1 MPGVCLALHEKSMS
15 LSWLPL
21 SPYSVFTFISILWRM
36 SCLFAYSHVSSQST
50 RLVGWILTLIA
61 FPIQLHPQCV
71 AWVAISI
78 LQIHATKELSFNET
92 LLILYNNS
100 KDFLGGI
107 NPVDSWAL
115 HIKAFLLSTS
125 QVSTS
130 AARTWVLRLEKV
142 ATTSGSGFQQ
152 EMRRWLATSSHLGHT
167 LLITSH
173 TSHTLI
179 LNTSHTPWVT
189 DWILPL
195 TQVLPIMGHMA
206 TQLLTKVSSCVV
218 VSLLSQPGCWDNI
231 HRIGLKTIRPQ
242 VKLHW
247 K

>member
-1 MPGVCLALHEKSMS
+1 MPGVILSLHENSMS

-21 SPYSVFTFISILWRM
+21 SPYSVFTFISTPWRM

-50 RLVGWILTLIA
+50 RLVGWILTLVAI
-61 FPIQLHPQCV
+61 PIQLHPQCV

-78 LQIHATKELSFNET
+78 LQIHAIKELSFNET
-92 LLILYNNS
+92 PLILNIDS
-100 KDFLGGI
+100 KEILFWRI
-107 NPVDSWAL
+107 HSKPMDSWAM

-167 LLITSH
+167 LLLNTSH

-179 LNTSHTPWVT
+179 LNTSHTPRVT
-189 DWILPL
+189 DWILLL
-195 TQVLPIMGHMA
+195 TQVLPIMGH
-206 TQLLTKVSSCVV
+206 TYQLLTKVPSCAF
-218 VSLLSQPGCWDNI
+218 VSLLEW
-231 HRIGLKTIRPQ
+231 
-242 VKLHW
+242 VW
-247 K
+247 KRGSRKFSCIESSYWC